1 MELIHNT
8 FVNTINCIPGYKFLI
23 QIYTFSLFRMSD
35 AQELALPPAEGIDL
49 TDKNAVD
56 LIAAADGAETPVS
69 VPAADGAETPVSVP
83 ATDGAETPKS
93 VSDTPDGAGTK
104 PSEKPWW
111 NNIFPGGKRKS
122 KKQSRK
128 QKGGKK
134 SKSRGGNKKSR
145 KQRRSAKNK
154 RA

>member
-1 MELIHNT
+1 
-8 FVNTINCIPGYKFLI
+8 
-23 QIYTFSLFRMSD
+23 MSD
-35 AQELALPPAEGIDL
+35 AQALALPPVEGIDL

-56 LIAAADGAETPVS
+56 PIAASDGAETPVS
-69 VPAADGAETPVSVP
+69 VPAA
-83 ATDGAETPKS
+83 DGAETPKS

-104 PSEKPWW
+104 PNEKPLW

-154 RA
+154 RV

>member
-56 LIAAADGAETPVS
+56 PIAASDGAETPVY
-69 VPAADGAETPVSVP
+69 VPAADGAASPTEGTPAP
-83 ATDGAETPKS
+83 DGAE
-93 VSDTPDGAGTK
+93 TK
-104 PSEKPWW
+104 PSEKPWYQLW
-111 NNIFPGGKRKS
+111 GGKRKS

>member
-1 MELIHNT
+1 
-8 FVNTINCIPGYKFLI
+8 
-23 QIYTFSLFRMSD
+23 MSD

-56 LIAAADGAETPVS
+56 LIAAADGAETP
-69 VPAADGAETPVSVP
+69 
-83 ATDGAETPKS
+83 KS

-104 PSEKPWW
+104 PNEKPWW

-122 KKQSRK
+122 NKQSRK